1 MPGLNG
7 RPDLHIGIDMA
18 KSTGIML
25 TATAIGMGNEF
36 VQGYGINFRMGIA
49 GLGAALFLT
58 GVESINETAGVGLS
72 VLAFITVMLTPFK
85 GKAPAQEVV
94 ALLGNKGQ
102 TVTRAQQRGTAP
114 ATSPGITII

>member
-1 MPGLNG
+1 
-7 RPDLHIGIDMA
+7 MA

-58 GVESINETAGVGLS
+58 GVEQLNETAGVGLS
-72 VLAFITVMLTPFK
+72 VLALITVLLTPFK
-85 GKAPAQEVV
+85 GRAPAQEVL
-94 ALLGNKGQ
+94 ALLGNKGL
-102 TVTRAQQRGTAP
+102 TVSKSQATPAP
-114 ATSPGITII
+114 PTGRTGFQPGITGI

>member
-1 MPGLNG
+1 
-7 RPDLHIGIDMA
+7 MA

-25 TATAIGMGNEF
+25 TATGIGMGNEF

-72 VLAFITVMLTPFK
+72 ILALITVLITPFK
-85 GKAPAQEVV
+85 GRAPAQEVL
-94 ALLGNKGQ
+94 ALLGNKGA
-102 TVTRAQQRGTAP
+102 TVTSSQMRGTPVP
-114 ATSPGITII
+114 ANPQAGNPLPPGFTIA